1 MFEDQIKM
9 VSQVRET
16 YADKFMHQQPTTP
29 IKLIKD
35 ITDQIPFDGNASVLV
50 MFTIEWALYLKH
62 VGYKDVT
69 VAAQGTDAI
78 AKFCQ
83 YFGFKYINLDE
94 KNNKMKFDVVVGN
107 PPYQNGKD
115 KQFYQQFVIKAFEI
129 APIVAMV
136 TPSGWVS
143 ASGKNKKFFNTV
155 IGNRLTSYKFL
166 GDTAFDAQIITVY
179 FICNRLTPHN
189 SAVVNG
195 CEVSDVNVLSF
206 LPAGGINES
215 KLVQKIQSSGVNGPI
230 IAKIGT
236 LYRKDTVFDELG
248 IKCIASAGREGGD
261 YDWNYV
267 SNIHLTNGQ
276 IKGHGLHKVVFSGF
290 TSIGK
295 LGAVKYA
302 GPDYACGA
310 QCLFI
315 EVPSEQCAN
324 NLIAY
329 LNSKIFKFCI
339 KVLKSAVCSNSR
351 NMLKSL
357 PAIDFTR
364 AWTDSELYAH
374 FNLTQD
380 EIDLI
385 ESTVK

>member
-1 MFEDQIKM
+1 MN
-9 VSQVRET
+9 
-16 YADKFMHQQPTTP
+16 
-29 IKLIKD
+29 KD
-35 ITDQIPFDGNASVLV
+35 IRAIQQMRENGRFAVDQPFTPDNLVQEITAQISANTASAVLV
-50 MFTIEWALYLKH
+50 LFTIEWALYLKELGYTNIT
-62 VGYKDVT
+62 VGADDPIIENICKKR
-69 VAAQGTDAI
+69 GLR
-78 AKFCQ
+78 
-83 YFGFKYINLDE
+83 YIGINDLE
-94 KNNKMKFDVVVGN
+94 NNKNMKFDVVVGN

-357 PAIDFTR
+357 PVIDFTR

-385 ESTVK
+385 ETTVK

>member
-1 MFEDQIKM
+1 MN
-9 VSQVRET
+9 
-16 YADKFMHQQPTTP
+16 
-29 IKLIKD
+29 KD
-35 ITDQIPFDGNASVLV
+35 IRAIQQMRENGRFAVDQPFTPDNLVQEITAQISANTASAVLV
-50 MFTIEWALYLKH
+50 LFTIEWALYLKELGYTNIT
-62 VGYKDVT
+62 VGADDPIIENICKKR
-69 VAAQGTDAI
+69 GLR
-78 AKFCQ
+78 
-83 YFGFKYINLDE
+83 YIGINDLE
-94 KNNKMKFDVVVGN
+94 NNKNMKFDVVVGN

-364 AWTDSELYAH
+364 AWTDAELYAH